1 METNK
6 LYRGR
11 LIDHVQLVVRD
22 LAKSKRFYGAIFETL
37 GIPIAGGGEDHFYAD
52 ELFVSAEGSKASPE
66 GVTGRI
72 HLAFAARD
80 QAMVQRFYDAGLAA
94 GGTDHGK
101 PGPRPYHPGYFAAF
115 LLDPDGNNIEAVY
128 HGPGKYSAP
137 AIEITF

>member
-22 LAKSKRFYGAIFETL
+22 IAKSKRFYAAVFEAL
-37 GIPIAGGGEDHFYAD
+37 EIPIAGQAEDYFYAD
-52 ELFVSAEGSKASPE
+52 ELFVSSADSKAAA
-66 GVTGRI
+66 GALTGRI

-80 QAMVQRFYDAGLAA
+80 QKTVQRAYDAGLAA

-101 PGPRPYHPGYFAAF
+101 PGDRNYHPGYYAAF
-115 LLDPDGNNIEAVY
+115 LLDPDGNNIEVVY
-128 HGPGKYSAP
+128 HGPGKFSAP